1 MKGQLTTSL
10 RTPTRV
16 VCLVAIYFLAGLLG
30 KHATFM
36 SGEVALVWPHA
47 GIALAAVL
55 LFGYRFLPGVA
66 IGAFLFSV
74 MDGKPLGFF
83 TVGTALGNCVG
94 ATICAYLLQRSVHF
108 QNRLERTRDA
118 VSFIALAALFGT
130 TINALFNVASVFVAG
145 EGDWSTIG
153 QSFVVWW
160 IPNAMG
166 CLVVAPLLL
175 SWSDFQ
181 IPRWSLKRAVELGL
195 CAGGLVAAT
204 IFSFE
209 SWYAHGIAQY
219 PLAFIPYPFVVWAAL
234 RFGVRGATLSTLV
247 VAVASIHAVLEKR
260 GPFVLDSEVQ
270 TLLLVGSYI
279 AVVAIANLLLAASAA
294 ERSASERR
302 YRAVVEDQTES
313 ICRFDRL
320 GNLTF
325 VNDAFCRSRGKSRD
339 ELMGTSFLPQ
349 VSALDLEI
357 PLTTF
362 LQLAPEDP
370 LLTYDARVSTANG
383 IGWEQCT
390 IRALFDG
397 DQVINEFQMVSQDI
411 TKRKNVE
418 EALRAS
424 EEKLKAILADGILT
438 LDEECFIVSCNPA
451 AERIFSQKT
460 ADLIGRPFS
469 EFFTRESEGMWSDA
483 AKRAGSEAMVEIE
496 VRGKRGENGFP
507 IHLCISGL
515 PVNGRAGFVVVAR
528 DVTGP
533 RQVEEQLRHSQK
545 METVGHLAGGV
556 AHDFHNILSIIVGHA
571 SLMIAVHKVAGKV
584 AQGAQQI
591 LKAAERGSRLTR
603 QLLMFSRKEVMQV
616 KLMNLNDCVA
626 ELSKMLQRV
635 LGDNVQMEVQ
645 PCAEPLTLKA
655 DEGMLD
661 QVLMNLAVNARDAM
675 PEGGKLSIVTGQREL
690 SEADVDNA
698 TETKPGSF
706 AVLSVTDT
714 GTGIPPE
721 ILPRIYE
728 PFFTTKETGK
738 GTGLGLSTVYGIV
751 KQHHGMI
758 RVQSEVGRGTTFEI
772 FLPLERSLPSPRVDA
787 VPENA
792 LAAA

>member
-1 MKGQLTTSL
+1 MKSQLRTKL

-16 VCLVAIYFLAGLLG
+16 VCLVAIYFLAGFLG

-36 SGEVALVWPHA
+36 SGDVALVWPHA

-83 TVGTALGNCVG
+83 TFGTALGNCVG
-94 ATICAYLLQRSVHF
+94 ATICAYLLQKSVGF
-108 QNRLERTRDA
+108 QSRMERARDA

-130 TINALFNVASVFVAG
+130 TINALFNVASVYAG
-145 EGDWSTIG
+145 GQTDWDNLGSA
-153 QSFVVWW
+153 FLVWW

-166 CLVVAPLLL
+166 CLVIAPLLL
-175 SWSDFQ
+175 SWSHFQ
-181 IPRWSLKRAVELGL
+181 IPRWSAKRAAELTVCAFGL
-195 CAGGLVAAT
+195 IAAT
-204 IFSFE
+204 VFSFE
-209 SWYAHGIAQY
+209 SWYTQGITQY
-219 PLAFIPYPFVVWAAL
+219 PLAFLPYPFVVWAAL

-247 VAVASIHAVLEKR
+247 VATASIHAVLGKR

-294 ERSASERR
+294 ERAASERR

-313 ICRFDRL
+313 ICRFDRQ

-370 LLTYDARVSTANG
+370 VLSYDARVSTAQG
-383 IGWEQCT
+383 LGWEQCSV
-390 IRALFDG
+390 RALYDR
-397 DQVINEFQMVSQDI
+397 DDVINEFQLVSQDI

-438 LDEECFIVSCNPA
+438 LDEECSIVSCNPA
-451 AERIFSQKT
+451 AERIFGLRT
-460 ADLIGRPFS
+460 AELTARPFGDLFIQGDS
-469 EFFTRESEGMWSDA
+469 GTWIDAIQTVESKGV
-483 AKRAGSEAMVEIE
+483 VELE
-496 VRGKRGENGFP
+496 LRGKRRAREAFP
-507 IHLCISGL
+507 VHLCICGL
-515 PVNGRAGFVVVAR
+515 PVNGRAGYVVVAR
-528 DVTGP
+528 DISGP
-533 RQVEEQLRHSQK
+533 KQVEEQLRHSQK

-556 AHDFHNILSIIVGHA
+556 AHDFHNLLSIIVGHA
-571 SLMIAVHKVAGKV
+571 SLMIAVHKVSGKV
-584 AQGAQQI
+584 AHGAQQI

-603 QLLMFSRKEVMQV
+603 QLLMFSRKEVMQT
-616 KLMNLNDCVA
+616 KLLNLNDSVM

-635 LGDNVQMEVQ
+635 LGENIVMEVR
-645 PCAEPLTLKA
+645 PSAEPLPLQA

-675 PEGGKLSIVTGQREL
+675 PEGGRLVIATGRREL
-690 SEADVDNA
+690 SERDLDNSF
-698 TETKPGSF
+698 ETKPGCF
-706 AVLSVTDT
+706 AVMSITDN
-714 GTGIPPE
+714 GSGIPPE

-728 PFFTTKETGK
+728 PFFTTKEVGK

-751 KQHHGMI
+751 KQHRGMI
-758 RVQSEVGRGTTFEI
+758 QVQSEMGRGTTFEI
-772 FLPLERSLPSPRVDA
+772 FLPLQLVRESRSDIVLQS
-787 VPENA
+787 A